1 METVSREIEMEFEQ
15 LLEEYKPFI
24 WHIINDAIRK
34 SGMPSNHADDIFQE
48 ACIRLYEKLKTYDPD
63 RSSYKTFVASN
74 TEIACM
80 RYRREFFLDNPAELH
95 DDLADEKVD
104 SDGAALELVN
114 GYQTS
119 KINKKIIQRKLEGY
133 TQQEIAKEFTVSQ
146 STVSRV
152 LSEFKDYLIDH
163 MRSK

>member
-1 METVSREIEMEFEQ
+1 MEILSQEVKMEFEQ

-24 WHIINDAIRK
+24 WHIINEAIRK
-34 SGMPSNHADDIFQE
+34 AGMPSNHADDMFQE
-48 ACIRLYEKLKTYDPD
+48 ACIRLYEKLQTYDPD
-63 RSSYKTFVASN
+63 KSSYKTFVASN

-80 RYRREFFLDNPAELH
+80 RYRRAFFLDNPAELFE
-95 DDLADEKVD
+95 DTADHRVD
-104 SDGAALELVN
+104 TDGAAMELVN

-119 KINKKIIQRKLEGY
+119 KLNRKIIQRKLEGY
-133 TQQEIAKEFTVSQ
+133 TQQEIAKEFTLSQ

-163 MRSK
+163 MKSQ